1 LAVPFAACMALVASI
16 YHLPPRILPSIMHVE
31 GGRPGLAH
39 LNTDGSRDLGL
50 MQVNTRWLPSLARYT
65 GLPVALVEQ
74 SLLQR
79 SCFNIAAAGV
89 ILRTYLDEA
98 GGAMM
103 PAIGFYHSHTPALG
117 LAYQDQV
124 VNAAR
129 ALFAPP
135 NAKLAQGG
143 SEVASRSKASW

>member
-1 LAVPFAACMALVASI
+1 MALVASI
-16 YHLPPRILPSIMHVE
+16 YHLPPRILPSIMRVE

-50 MQVNTRWLPSLARYT
+50 MQVNTRWLPALARYT
-65 GLPVALVEQ
+65 GLPEAAVEQ
-74 SLLQR
+74 NLLQR
-79 SCFNIAAAGV
+79 GCFNIAAAGA

-117 LAYQDQV
+117 LAYQDRV

-135 NAKLAQGG
+135 GAKLAQGG
-143 SEVASRSKASW
+143 SE